1 MKKFVFKLAK
11 VKSFKEQ
18 TLEVK
23 KGEMLS
29 LQQHLQE
36 IENKIQS
43 LNDKYKETN
52 NLMVEKMKD
61 GISPADISSYKTF
74 LSDLDIQ
81 IRRSVTEKRRVL
93 DLIEIKRQEIVEVN
107 SEISG
112 LERLKDKQYAEYQ
125 AQTVKEQENAIEE
138 FISQGHGNV
147 QTLR

>member
-29 LQQHLQE
+29 LQQRLQE
-36 IENKIQS
+36 IEDRIKS
-43 LNDKYKETN
+43 LNDKYRETN

>member
-43 LNDKYKETN
+43 LNDKYRETN

>member
-29 LQQHLQE
+29 LQQRLQE
-36 IENKIQS
+36 IEDRIKS
-43 LNDKYKETN
+43 LNDKYRETN

-138 FISQGHGNV
+138 FISQGHGNI